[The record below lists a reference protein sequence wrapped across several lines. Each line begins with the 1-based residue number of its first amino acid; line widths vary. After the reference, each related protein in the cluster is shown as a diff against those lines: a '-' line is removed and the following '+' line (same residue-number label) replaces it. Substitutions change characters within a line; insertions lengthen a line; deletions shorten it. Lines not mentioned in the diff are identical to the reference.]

1 MVQNEGSDQVAL
13 QIYLERRP
21 MFFFW
26 KIVFP
31 LFIITT
37 TMLASWLF
45 EVDEFEQRL
54 AVLLT
59 LLLTGKKILVGGFS
73 NLFLSNCL
81 SIHCKF
87 F

>member
-59 LLLTGKKILVGGFS
+59 LLLTGKRI
-73 NLFLSNCL
+73 
-81 SIHCKF
+81 
-87 F
+87 